1 MRQFGPV
8 FRLGLNRL
16 NYLARLSKSR
26 PLEKPRVGLRT
37 PYRYASSTSLLEG
50 PSGPCEPHFQRPS
63 LWRSG
68 FPETRAKWQA
78 RGVNERRP
86 VAQNNTIVSGVAGR
100 YAAALFELAQE
111 AKAIDV
117 VSADLAKFEALI
129 ASNPDMA
136 RFVKSPVFTSEDQ
149 VKALTPILDK
159 AGIGGLAA
167 KFLKLVAAKRRLFA
181 VHDMVRAYSA
191 LVDRENGVVRAQVTV
206 ADVPSEKVLS
216 DVKSALKD
224 VAGDK
229 VEVDVKIDPTVI
241 GGIVVKIGSRMI
253 DSSLRTKLN
262 GIRTAMKEVG

>member
-1 MRQFGPV
+1 
-8 FRLGLNRL
+8 
-16 NYLARLSKSR
+16 
-26 PLEKPRVGLRT
+26 
-37 PYRYASSTSLLEG
+37 
-50 PSGPCEPHFQRPS
+50 
-63 LWRSG
+63 
-68 FPETRAKWQA
+68 
-78 RGVNERRP
+78 

-136 RFVKSPVFTSEDQ
+136 RFVKSPVFTSEEQ

-229 VEVDVKIDPTVI
+229 VEVDVVIENAAGQRVGVEVKASATVKETDLRGLRKLVRLAGDQVKMGILLYDGDETLPLGDKIWAAPLATLW
-241 GGIVVKIGSRMI
+241 GK
-253 DSSLRTKLN
+253 
-262 GIRTAMKEVG
+262 